1 MSVKEITQKQN
12 TDGVPKY
19 MEGFAQTW
27 IEWCNN
33 DYGRGGGGGGG
44 KLIFPLARQVYM
56 ES

>member
-33 DYGRGGGGGGG
+33 DYGRGGGGGG